1 MNSVPAPPANRVEAR
16 VLDFIRAQ
24 RMFEPGE
31 SVVLAVS
38 GGADSLCLLQVL
50 FGLRERFDMRLHV
63 AHLDHM
69 LRGSESSLDAQ
80 FVSSHARSLGLDC
93 TVEARD
99 VQAYRRGRRC
109 SLEEAAREV
118 RYAFLAE
125 VARETGAT
133 AVATGHTRDDS
144 VETVMLHVLRG
155 TGVHGLRGL
164 DPVSRLLAF
173 PATGVDRE
181 TAPRLVRPL
190 LPLSRDETQEYCLAK
205 GLVARSDSSNESL
218 SPLRNRVRLELLPY
232 YRSLNPRFDDA
243 VLRLSMAAREDDEHL
258 SEAARAL
265 WLKIV
270 SASGAEVRIDLRG
283 FAGAT
288 RALQTRLIHQ
298 SVAHLNGSAR
308 DVAFDHIAAVRGLVS
323 KPVGKSVDLPGCIA
337 WRREDSS
344 LVAFRT
350 DMVTEVVREGVPAEP
365 VRIAVPGE
373 TSIAYWRV
381 TARVIEGVA
390 DASPGAFVAHFDA
403 DRLGTCLFVRRRRP
417 GDRFRPLGMSGEKK
431 LQDFMVDARIP
442 AAHRDEV
449 PIVCSESQIAWVV
462 GWRIDDRMKVSSDTR
477 AVLRLEFS
485 PE

>member
-1 MNSVPAPPANRVEAR
+1 MNSLPARPADRVETK

-24 RMFEPGE
+24 RLFEPGQ

-38 GGADSLCLLQVL
+38 GGADSLCLLHVL
-50 FGLRERFDMRLHV
+50 LGLRERLDIRLHV

-69 LRGSESSLDAQ
+69 LRGSESSLDAR

-99 VQAYRRGRRC
+99 VQAYRLGRRC

-118 RYAFLAE
+118 RYTFLAG
-125 VARETGAT
+125 VARETGA
-133 AVATGHTRDDS
+133 AVIATGHTRDDS

-155 TGVHGLRGL
+155 AGVHGLRGL
-164 DPVSRLLAF
+164 DPVSPLHAL
-173 PATGVDRE
+173 PAAGVDRGA
-181 TAPRLVRPL
+181 APRLVRPL
-190 LPLSRDETQEYCLAK
+190 LPLSREETQEYCLAS
-205 GLVARSDSSNESL
+205 GLPARSDSSNESL

-232 YRSLNPRFDDA
+232 FRSLNPRFDDA
-243 VLRLSMAAREDDEHL
+243 VLRLSTAARDDDEHL
-258 SEAARAL
+258 SEVARTL
-265 WLKIV
+265 WAELASV
-270 SASGAEVRIDLRG
+270 SAEGVSIDLRG

-288 RALQTRLIHQ
+288 RALQARLVCQ
-298 SVAHLNGSAR
+298 AVEHLNGSAR
-308 DVAFDHIAAVRGLVS
+308 DVGFDHLAAVRDLVS
-323 KPVGKSVDLPGCIA
+323 KPVGKSVDMPGCVA
-337 WRREDSS
+337 WRREESS

-350 DMVTEVVREGVPAEP
+350 DMVIEAPREGAPAEP
-365 VRIAVPGE
+365 VRILVPGE
-373 TSIAYWRV
+373 TSIPCWHV
-381 TARVIEGVA
+381 TARLVEGAV
-390 DASPGAFVAHFDA
+390 DAGPGAFVAQFDV

-431 LQDFMVDARIP
+431 LQDFMVDSRIP

-462 GWRIDDRMKVSSDTR
+462 GWRIDDRVKVSPDTR

>member
-1 MNSVPAPPANRVEAR
+1 MESVPAPPADGVETR
-16 VLDFIRAQ
+16 VLGFIRAQ
-24 RMFEPGE
+24 RLFEPGE
-31 SVVLAVS
+31 SVVVAVS
-38 GGADSLCLLQVL
+38 GGADSLCLIQVL
-50 FGLRERFDMRLHV
+50 HVLREQLDIRLHV

-69 LRGSESSLDAQ
+69 LRGSESSLDAS

-99 VQAYRRGRRC
+99 VQAYRRSRRC

-133 AVATGHTRDDS
+133 VVATGHTRDDS

-164 DPVSRLLAF
+164 DAVSRLHAF
-173 PATGVDRE
+173 PGTE
-181 TAPRLVRPL
+181 TNRDAAPRLVRPL

-205 GLVARSDSSNESL
+205 GLAARSDSSNESL

-232 YRSLNPRFDDA
+232 CRSLNPRFDDA
-243 VLRLSMAAREDDEHL
+243 VLRLSVAAREDDEHL

-265 WLKIV
+265 WAKIV
-270 SASGAEVRIDLRG
+270 SVSGVEVRIDLNG

-288 RALQTRLIHQ
+288 RALQSRLIHQ

-308 DVAFDHIAAVRGLVS
+308 DVAFDHIAAVRDLVS

-350 DMVTEVVREGVPAEP
+350 DVVTEAPREGVSVEP
-365 VRIAVPGE
+365 VRIHVPGE
-373 TSIAYWRV
+373 TSIPYWHV
-381 TARVIEGVA
+381 TARVIEGA
-390 DASPGAFVAHFDA
+390 AGAGPGAFVAHFDA
-403 DRLGTCLFVRRRRP
+403 DRLGTCLFVRRRRQ

-462 GWRIDDRMKVSSDTR
+462 GWRIDDRVKVLPDTR

-485 PE
+485 PD

>member
-1 MNSVPAPPANRVEAR
+1 MESVPAPPADGVEAR
-16 VLDFIRAQ
+16 ALGFIRAQ
-24 RMFEPGE
+24 RLFEPGE
-31 SVVLAVS
+31 SVVVAVS

-50 FGLRERFDMRLHV
+50 FALRERLDISLHV

-69 LRGSESSLDAQ
+69 LRGSESSLDAR

-93 TVEARD
+93 TVAARD
-99 VQAYRRGRRC
+99 VRAYRRNRRC

-125 VARETGAT
+125 VAREIGA
-133 AVATGHTRDDS
+133 AVLATGHTRDDS

-155 TGVHGLRGL
+155 AGVHGLRGL
-164 DPVSRLLAF
+164 DPVSRLHAF
-173 PATGVDRE
+173 PATGVDRDA
-181 TAPRLVRPL
+181 APRLVRPL
-190 LPLSRDETQEYCLAK
+190 LPLSGKETQEYCLAK

-232 YRSLNPRFDDA
+232 CRSLNPRFDDA
-243 VLRLSMAAREDDEHL
+243 VLRLSAAARDDDEHL
-258 SEAARAL
+258 AEAARAL
-265 WLKIV
+265 WTKIV
-270 SASGAEVRIDLRG
+270 SVSAEGVCIDLRG

-288 RALQTRLIHQ
+288 RALQSRLIHQ
-298 SVAHLNGSAR
+298 AVAHLNGSAK
-308 DVAFDHIAAVRGLVS
+308 DVAFDHIAAVRDLVS
-323 KPVGKSVDLPGCIA
+323 KPVGKWIDLPGCIA

-350 DMVTEVVREGVPAEP
+350 DLVTEAPREGVPAEP
-365 VRIAVPGE
+365 VHIAVPGE
-373 TSIAYWRV
+373 TSIPRWHV
-381 TARVIEGVA
+381 TARVIEGAV
-390 DASPGAFVAHFDA
+390 DAGPGAFVAHFDA
-403 DRLGTCLFVRRRRP
+403 DRLGTCLFVRRRRQ

-462 GWRIDDRMKVSSDTR
+462 GWRIDDRVKVSPDTR

-485 PE
+485 PD

>member
-1 MNSVPAPPANRVEAR
+1 MESVPAPLTDGVETR
-16 VLDFIRAQ
+16 VLGFIRAQ
-24 RMFEPGE
+24 RLFEPDE
-31 SVVLAVS
+31 SVVVAVS

-50 FGLRERFDMRLHV
+50 FVLREQLDIRLHV

-69 LRGSESSLDAQ
+69 LRGSESSLDAR

-99 VQAYRRGRRC
+99 VQAYRRSRRC

-125 VARETGAT
+125 VARETGAS
-133 AVATGHTRDDS
+133 VLATGHTRDDS

-164 DPVSRLLAF
+164 DPVSRLHAS
-173 PATGVDRE
+173 PATEMDRDS
-181 TAPRLVRPL
+181 APRLVRPL

-205 GLVARSDSSNESL
+205 GLAARADSSNESL

-232 YRSLNPRFDDA
+232 CRSLNPRFDDA
-243 VLRLSMAAREDDEHL
+243 VLRLSLAARDDDEHL

-265 WLKIV
+265 WTAIA
-270 SASGAEVRIDLRG
+270 SASAAEVCIDLRG

-288 RALQTRLIHQ
+288 RALQARIVHQ

-308 DVAFDHIAAVRGLVS
+308 DVASDHIAAVRDLVS
-323 KPVGKSVDLPGCIA
+323 KPVGKSVDLPGRIA

-350 DMVTEVVREGVPAEP
+350 DVVKEAPREGAPAEP

-373 TSIAYWRV
+373 TSIPCWHV
-381 TARVIEGVA
+381 KARVIEGAA
-390 DASPGAFVAHFDA
+390 DASPGPFVAHFDA
-403 DRLGTCLFVRRRRP
+403 DRLGTCLFVRRRRQ

-449 PIVCSESQIAWVV
+449 PIVSSESQIAWVV
-462 GWRIDDRMKVSSDTR
+462 GWRIDDRVKVSPDTR

>member
-1 MNSVPAPPANRVEAR
+1 MEIVPASPADGVETR
-16 VLDFIRAQ
+16 VLGFIRSQ
-24 RMFEPGE
+24 RLFEPGE
-31 SVVLAVS
+31 SVVVAVS

-50 FGLRERFDMRLHV
+50 YVLRERLDIRLHV

-69 LRGSESSLDAQ
+69 LRGSESSLDAR
-80 FVSSHARSLGLDC
+80 FVSSHALSLGLDC

-99 VQAYRRGRRC
+99 VQAYRRSRRC

-125 VARETGAT
+125 VARETGA
-133 AVATGHTRDDS
+133 VVLATGHTRDDS

-164 DPVSRLLAF
+164 DPVSQLHAS
-173 PATGVDRE
+173 AASVVDRRM
-181 TAPRLVRPL
+181 APRLVRPL
-190 LPLSRDETQEYCLAK
+190 LPLSRDETQEYCLTK
-205 GLVARSDSSNESL
+205 GLVPRSDSSNESL

-232 YRSLNPRFDDA
+232 CRSLNPRFDDA
-243 VLRLSMAAREDDEHL
+243 VLRLSAAARDDDEHL
-258 SEAARAL
+258 AEAARAL
-265 WLKIV
+265 WAEIV
-270 SASGAEVRIDLRG
+270 SVSGAEVRIELNG

-288 RALQTRLIHQ
+288 RALQARLIHQ

-308 DVAFDHIAAVRGLVS
+308 DVAFDHIAVVRDLVS

-365 VRIAVPGE
+365 VSIAVPGE
-373 TSIAYWRV
+373 TSIPCWHV
-381 TARVIEGVA
+381 TARVIEGAAGV
-390 DASPGAFVAHFDA
+390 STGALVAHFDA
-403 DRLGTCLFVRRRRP
+403 DRLGTGLFVRRRRQ

-462 GWRIDDRMKVSSDTR
+462 GWRIDDRMKVSPDTR